1 MPTVRIVDKFGE
13 VVETKE
19 LEQFQIDVYRQAGYQ
34 ITTLEDT
41 AIVIPSDIQQILT
54 GIENGDYTVPQWFI
68 DVEVVN
74 IKNGNTTPDRF
85 RRQWTQGVSS
95 GVIKSTIGT
104 QVQSF
109 TYSTPYGQFDTQ
121 ATSEQEAFEKQQ
133 EFVQQKQQE
142 EFEAQQ
148 AEIARQQEE
157 LRLQQEQQQQE
168 QAQQEQQQPLE
179 FSPIPSVPTAEAV
192 EQEQQQLNE
201 QFTENDVI
209 LSGKNFDIETGKI
222 KGQVILEKSNS
233 WNPYY
238 NNIPLALIVQYK
250 DINTNVTLDLVPY
263 VVTFSQ
269 GMQPLIQNIE
279 RSTAFDISNYAR
291 VRIEIFVWKS
301 LDNPIAFSEPLRFML
316 DADKEPIDI
325 LPTIPQVKRDD
336 ILSKGVGI
344 FGGLLG
350 ISLLLTGLKSSN
362 SRSR

>member
-19 LEQFQIDVYRQAGYQ
+19 LEQFQIDIYRQAGYQ

-41 AIVIPSDIQQILT
+41 AIVIPEDIQQILT
-54 GIENGDYTVPQWFI
+54 GIENGDYAVPQWFI

-85 RRQWTQGVSS
+85 RRQWSQGVNS

-109 TYSTPYGQFDTQ
+109 TYSTPYGQFETQ
-121 ATSEQEAFEKQQ
+121 ATSEQEAFLAQQ
-133 EFVQQKQQE
+133 EFVRQEQQK
-142 EFEAQQ
+142 EFELQQ
-148 AEIARQQEE
+148 AEIARQQEQ
-157 LRLQQEQQQQE
+157 LRQQQEQVQQEQQQADIE
-168 QAQQEQQQPLE
+168 
-179 FSPIPSVPTAEAV
+179 IPSIVPSIPTAEAV
-192 EQEQQQLNE
+192 KQEQQQLNE
-201 QFTENDVI
+201 QFTANDVI

-238 NNIPLALIVQYK
+238 NEIPLSLIVQYK
-250 DINTNVTLDLVPY
+250 DINTNVTMDLVPY

-269 GMQPLIQNIE
+269 GNQPQIINVE

-291 VRIEIFVWKS
+291 VRIEIFLWKS
-301 LDNPIAFSEPLRFML
+301 LDNPIPFSQPLNFIL
-316 DADKEPIDI
+316 DSDKEPIDV
-325 LPTIPQVKRDD
+325 LPTLPKVQRDD

-344 FGGLLG
+344 FGGILG
-350 ISLLLTGLKSSN
+350 LSLLLTGLKSSN
-362 SRSR
+362 SRGK

>member
-41 AIVIPSDIQQILT
+41 AIVIPEDIQQILT

-85 RRQWTQGVSS
+85 RRQWSQGVNS

-109 TYSTPYGQFDTQ
+109 TYSTPYGQFETQ
-121 ATSEQEAFEKQQ
+121 ATSEQEAFLAQQ
-133 EFVQQKQQE
+133 EFVRQEQQK
-142 EFEAQQ
+142 EFEIQQ

-157 LRLQQEQQQQE
+157 LLRQQQE
-168 QAQQEQQQPLE
+168 QAEQQQADIQ
-179 FSPIPSVPTAEAV
+179 IPSIIPSIPTAEAV
-192 EQEQQQLNE
+192 EQEQSSQINYPMVSQLGVE
-201 QFTENDVI
+201 FE
-209 LSGKNFDIETGKI
+209 LKNNRVTGRVVLNKI
-222 KGQVILEKSNS
+222 TSN

-238 NNIPLALIVQYK
+238 NDRNLISYFELRTPNGIAISSLGQIK
-250 DINTNVTLDLVPY
+250 
-263 VVTFSQ
+263 
-269 GMQPLIQNIE
+269 QNIVKFPPSQPPLLPSQE
-279 RSTAFDISNYAR
+279 LTFDESAVDYKALQVKIYLWT
-291 VRIEIFVWKS
+291 E
-301 LDNPIAFSEPLRFML
+301 DNIAVAEPLVFTV
-316 DADKEPIDI
+316 KEDSVPIDVVNPNDNRI
-325 LPTIPQVKRDD
+325 QRDD
-336 ILSKGVGI
+336 WLAKGVGI

-350 ISLLLTGLKSSN
+350 ISLLLTGNKKLS
-362 SRSR
+362 

>member
-19 LEQFQIDVYRQAGYQ
+19 LEQFQIDVYRQAGYN

-41 AIVIPSDIQQILT
+41 AIVIPEDIQQILT

-85 RRQWTQGVSS
+85 RRQWSQGVNS

-104 QVQSF
+104 QIQSF
-109 TYSTPYGQFDTQ
+109 TYSTAYGQFETQ
-121 ATSEQEAFEKQQ
+121 ATSEQEAFLAQQ
-133 EFVQQKQQE
+133 EFVKQEQQK
-142 EFEAQQ
+142 EFELQQ

-168 QAQQEQQQPLE
+168 QQQTPLDIIE
-179 FSPIPSVPTAEAV
+179 SVIPSVPTAEAV
-192 EQEQQQLNE
+192 QQEQQQLNE
-201 QFTENDVI
+201 QFSANDVI
-209 LSGKNFDIETGKI
+209 LCGKNFDIETGKI

-238 NNIPLALIVQYK
+238 NDIPLSLIVQYK
-250 DINTNVTLDLVPY
+250 DINTNVTMDIVPY
-263 VVTFSQ
+263 VVNFSQ
-269 GMQPLIQNIE
+269 GMQPQIINVE
-279 RSTAFDISNYAR
+279 RSTAFNISNYAR
-291 VRIEIFVWKS
+291 VKIEIFLWKS
-301 LDNPIAFSEPLRFML
+301 LDNPIAFSQPLSFVL

-325 LPTIPQVKRDD
+325 CNPKVKIQRDD
-336 ILSKGVGI
+336 WLAKGVGI

-350 ISLLLTGLKSSN
+350 ISLLLTGNKKLS
-362 SRSR
+362 

>member
-54 GIENGDYTVPQWFI
+54 GIENGDYEVPQWFI

-157 LRLQQEQQQQE
+157 LRLQQEQQ
-168 QAQQEQQQPLE
+168 AQQEQQQPLDIIE
-179 FSPIPSVPTAEAV
+179 SVIPSVPTAEAV
-192 EQEQQQLNE
+192 QQEQEQLNE
-201 QFTENDVI
+201 QFTASDVI

-238 NNIPLALIVQYK
+238 NDIPLSLIVQYK
-250 DINTNVTLDLVPY
+250 DINTNVTMDLVPY

-269 GMQPLIQNIE
+269 GMQPQIVNVE

-291 VRIEIFVWKS
+291 VRIEIFLWKS
-301 LDNPIAFSEPLRFML
+301 LDNPIAFSQPLSFIL

-325 LPTIPQVKRDD
+325 LPVIPKVKRDD
-336 ILSKGVGI
+336 WLGTATGI

-350 ISLLLTGLKSSN
+350 ISLLISGSQKV
-362 SRSR
+362 

>member
-85 RRQWTQGVSS
+85 RRQWTQGVNS

-104 QVQSF
+104 QVQSY

-121 ATSEQEAFEKQQ
+121 ATSEQEAFQKQQ

-142 EFEAQQ
+142 EFQAQQ
-148 AEIARQQEE
+148 TEIARQQEE
-157 LRLQQEQQQQE
+157 LLRQQQE
-168 QAQQEQQQPLE
+168 QAQQEQQQADIE
-179 FSPIPSVPTAEAV
+179 IPSIIPSIPMAEAV

-201 QFTENDVI
+201 KFTKNDVI
-209 LSGKNFDIETGKI
+209 LCGKNFDIESGKI
-222 KGQVILEKSNS
+222 KGQVILEKSNT

-238 NNIPLALIVQYK
+238 NDIPLSLIVQYK
-250 DINTNVTLDLVPY
+250 DVNTNVTMDLVPY

-269 GMQPLIQNIE
+269 GMQPQLVNIE

-291 VRIEIFVWKS
+291 VRIEIFLWKS
-301 LDNPIAFSEPLRFML
+301 LDNPIPFSEPLSFVL

-325 LPTIPQVKRDD
+325 CNPKAKIQRDD
-336 ILSKGVGI
+336 WLAKGVGI

-350 ISLLLTGLKSSN
+350 ISLLISGNRKV
-362 SRSR
+362 